1 MKVRIGIIAS
11 LGLLW
16 LLANLPASLL
26 RNIINS
32 DQVSLIAPQG
42 TLWNG
47 SARLVTALDINAQ
60 VHWQVTLWQP
70 GLDLNISDENSQLS
84 GRIEFGAMVQRLTLD
99 GELNA
104 STLAPLLRRYDLF
117 LPGAFTLRKMTLL
130 YQSGVVQMEKPSF
143 IAWSGGDLRYIL
155 ANRQYEAF
163 MPPLQATLDTN
174 AQGELET
181 RVSANEQDNG
191 LLMVLSWKKNGN
203 VYFGV
208 SRGMLRLVNY
218 PWSGTESEETLIFEV
233 ERRLTQSAS

>member
-1 MKVRIGIIAS
+1 MYESPYRNPRQPQFFWV
-11 LGLLW
+11 
-16 LLANLPASLL
+16 LANLPASLL

-47 SARLVTALDINAQ
+47 SARLVTALDIDAQ
-60 VHWQVTLWQP
+60 VRWQVTLWQP
-70 GLDLNISDENSQLS
+70 GIDLNISDENSQLS

-117 LPGAFTLRKMTLL
+117 LPGVYAERHDFSVALWCCSNGKALL
-130 YQSGVVQMEKPSF
+130 

-163 MPPLQATLDTN
+163 MRPLRATLDTN

-181 RVSANEQDNG
+181 RVTADGQKDG
-191 LLMVLSWKKNGN
+191 QLMVLRWRKM
-203 VYFGV
+203 V
-208 SRGMLRLVNY
+208 
-218 PWSGTESEETLIFEV
+218 PCT
-233 ERRLTQSAS
+233 SASAAGCCGSPTTLGPVANQKKP